1 MRLFVDESLSPRL
14 AIRLNESGHHDAT
27 HPLLSGGL
35 GEPDHRVLARCLTE
49 DRVLVTQN
57 ARDFRKLVRGTDL
70 HPGLVILP
78 SGSRDQSIQWLDQA
92 IAYLEA
98 RGEPMPEMVNSV
110 LEITADGGISISAL
124 P

>member
-14 AIRLNESGHHDAT
+14 AIRLNESGHHDVT

-35 GEPDHRVLARCLTE
+35 GEPDHRVLARCLAE

-70 HPGLVILP
+70 HPGLVSKQSPGWTEPSPILKRTA
-78 SGSRDQSIQWLDQA
+78 SR
-92 IAYLEA
+92 
-98 RGEPMPEMVNSV
+98 
-110 LEITADGGISISAL
+110 
-124 P
+124 